1 MSMASSEKLE
11 SLREKALFSIE
22 IENCVLAVND
32 ISKFGEKALPTLTE
46 ILTSSTDSEVIRAAR
61 SAIDRI
67 KERKKN

>member
-1 MSMASSEKLE
+1 MPYPEKLE
-11 SLREKALFSIE
+11 SLRDKALFSIE

-32 ISKFGEKALPTLTE
+32 IAKYGDKAIPTLPE